1 MSEGHHI
8 TPEGFRKL
16 KEEAEKLFQE
26 RSRVTAMVAA
36 AAAEGDRSENAEYI
50 YGKKRLREI
59 DSRLE
64 YLSRAIEKA
73 IVVEPRTSGDR
84 VYFGAWVTVE
94 DEEGKRATWR
104 VVGQHETDASKGYIA
119 SNSPVGRALMGKKA
133 GDRVLVDR
141 PRGQMEYLIVDISYT
156 PPEK

>member
-1 MSEGHHI
+1 MAAHHI
-8 TPEGFRKL
+8 TPEGYRRL
-16 KEEAEKLFQE
+16 KAEAERLFRE
-26 RSRVTAMVAA
+26 RGRVTAMVAA

-64 YLSRAIEKA
+64 YLSRAIEEA
-73 IVVEPRTSGDR
+73 QVVEPRHSGDR

-94 DEEGKRATWR
+94 DEDGKQATWR
-104 VVGQHETDASKGYIA
+104 VVGPHETDAASGCVA
-119 SNSPVGRALMGKKA
+119 SNSPVGRALLGKKA

-141 PRGQMEYLIVDISYT
+141 PRGQMEFLIVEISYR
-156 PPEK
+156 PPQK